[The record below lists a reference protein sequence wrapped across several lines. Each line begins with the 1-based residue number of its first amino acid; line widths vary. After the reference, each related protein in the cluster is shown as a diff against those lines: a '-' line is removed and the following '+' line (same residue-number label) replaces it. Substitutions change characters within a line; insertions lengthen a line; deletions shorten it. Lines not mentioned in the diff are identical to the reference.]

1 MADQDLSRRVGKP
14 DFYHGDRGKLDDWLN
29 QLDLY
34 FMFENVAQN
43 RRTLFAI
50 TYMRGR
56 AQHWIKPRLTAHF
69 QEEEDEEEI
78 IVNFNN
84 FKAAIRR
91 VFGISNEKETAIR
104 VIQHLQQK
112 TSAADYAAKFQ
123 EYASITEWDDDA
135 LMVMF

>member
-69 QEEEDEEEI
+69 QEEEDKEEI
-78 IVNFNN
+78 IVNFN
-84 FKAAIRR
+84 
-91 VFGISNEKETAIR
+91 ISRQPSEESLESLMRKKPQYASFNTFNRK
-104 VIQHLQQK
+104 LQQQIMQQSFRN
-112 TSAADYAAKFQ
+112 TCPLRNGM
-123 EYASITEWDDDA
+123 TMHLW
-135 LMVMF
+135 